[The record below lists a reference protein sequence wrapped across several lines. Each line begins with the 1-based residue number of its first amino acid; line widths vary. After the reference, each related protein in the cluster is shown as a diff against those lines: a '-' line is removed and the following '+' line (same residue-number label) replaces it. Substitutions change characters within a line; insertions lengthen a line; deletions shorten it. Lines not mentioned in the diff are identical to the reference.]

1 MKGGFFFL
9 IFVFFAASDLDCS
22 TQESPLR
29 HVGPFLVAHRHS
41 ACGPWAQRLWPV
53 GSAVVARGLSC
64 SAAREIPVPHP
75 GIEPMSAA
83 LQGGFLTTGFFPP
96 GKA

>member
-1 MKGGFFFL
+1 MW
-9 IFVFFAASDLDCS
+9 DLS
-22 TQESPLR
+22 
-29 HVGPFLVAHRHS
+29 
-41 ACGPWAQRLWPV
+41 LWRTDTL
-53 GSAVVARGLSC
+53 VVARGLSG
-64 SAAREIPVPHP
+64 SAAREIPVPQP